1 MFEFRRRQLDMKVAD
16 LLRIIIQKDLDK
28 MELMM
33 ELFGYA
39 PSARYENSDEYLQQR
54 VNFIKLRNEILDG
67 RKNVP

>member
-39 PSARYENSDEYLQQR
+39 PSARYENSDEYL
-54 VNFIKLRNEILDG
+54 
-67 RKNVP
+67 